1 MVSVT
6 LRAVLVPLDRDSV
19 SKPPVAEL
27 VNFAQRPVVVACNL
41 QTYELSFNFVFIPV
55 KFLNPSATRPAPSAR
70 SNSYEL
76 LTNGRCIIQHASPPY
91 LSFLGVQYFFE
102 FRYTRALHNA

>member
-19 SKPPVAEL
+19 SKSPVAEL

-41 QTYELSFNFVFIPV
+41 QTYELSFNVV
-55 KFLNPSATRPAPSAR
+55 YNPLSFWIRLPRARRPALVLIPMNYWR
-70 SNSYEL
+70 TED
-76 LTNGRCIIQHASPPY
+76 
-91 LSFLGVQYFFE
+91 V
-102 FRYTRALHNA
+102 

>member
-19 SKPPVAEL
+19 SKSPVAEL

-41 QTYELSFNFVFIPV
+41 QTYELSFNVV
-55 KFLNPSATRPAPSAR
+55 YNP
-70 SNSYEL
+70 
-76 LTNGRCIIQHASPPY
+76 
-91 LSFLGVQYFFE
+91 LSF
-102 FRYTRALHNA
+102 